1 MKSTRYFS
9 NKQEKRVA
17 ERVGGKQVSN
27 SGATAFNKGDVI
39 TDDWLIECKTC
50 TNPKSSMTVKKEWLE
65 KNKEE
70 AFAMRRNFSAVAI
83 DFGSNDTYY
92 IIDEKTFLGLLKI
105 VELFESKW

>member
-1 MKSTRYFS
+1 MNTRYFS

-17 ERVGGKQVSN
+17 KRVGGKQVSN

-50 TNPKSSMTVKKEWLE
+50 TTPKSSMSVKKEWLI
-65 KNKEE
+65 KNSEE

-83 DFGSNDTYY
+83 DFGSSDTYY
-92 IIDEKTFLGLLKI
+92 IIDEKTFKILL
-105 VELFESKW
+105 EMSESEKEK